1 VDREEGGQDEPGDK
15 EGVVGE
21 HGGNVGA
28 GGVRIKFDWFSKI
41 LVALPG
47 GGAASLAASV
57 A

>member
-1 VDREEGGQDEPGDK
+1 
-15 EGVVGE
+15 VVGE
-21 HGGNVGA
+21 HGGTVGA